1 AFALCNFLVLEEATG
16 EDRFARLGFNLID
29 HVHRTLGRYRE
40 DDDRDGW
47 ISGLDEEFAREHP
60 TAGGLR
66 IGKPLPERAPDE
78 PFDDAREWQSDGQY
92 FHYLTKWML
101 ALDIAGRRTGQERY
115 SRWAC
120 ELCEKAADAF
130 VYKQDGDYRMHW
142 KMSTDLSRPLVPSM
156 GQHDPLD
163 GYVTARELRS
173 ALDRSGSGAVGDDL
187 DSVCDRMKQM
197 LRSIR
202 LVTTD
207 TLGIGGLLMDA
218 TRLAQLID
226 GETSNDYRLLIDLLD
241 SALAGLRTVADSRMM
256 QMPAARRLA
265 FRELGMA
272 IGLEGVRIMREYL
285 LHNEK
290 ALGGK
295 EELMDRLEKYTEY
308 IPSGENIRDFWL
320 KDANRQF
327 PGWTEHRDINA
338 VMLATTILP
347 GGVLFLPEHGEQ

>member
-1 AFALCNFLVLEEATG
+1 MTSSNIEHVLEKLRWLREQRIWPNGLRYLWTDAFGLVLYVSLYRQM
-16 EDRFARLGFNLID
+16 EDQHWLDKARWLVD
-29 HVHRTLGRYRE
+29 DVERVLGRSR
-40 DDDRDGW
+40 G
-47 ISGLDEEFAREHP
+47 I
-60 TAGGLR
+60 R
-66 IGKPLPERAPDE
+66 IGEEPD
-78 PFDDAREWQSDGQY
+78 REGQY

-187 DSVCDRMKQM
+187 DSVCYRMKQM

-290 ALGGK
+290 ALAGK
-295 EELMDRLEKYTEY
+295 KGLMDQLEKFTEY
-308 IPSGENIRDFWL
+308 LPTGENIRDFWL

-347 GGVLFLPEHGEQ
+347 GGVLFLPEHGEQQ